1 MVDPAILRSNLYR
14 LAHVLHWGRH
24 GNVHPHKLH
33 RHVLEEGKY
42 EIQNISSL
50 LFAS

>member
-33 RHVLEEGKY
+33 RHVLVEGKY